1 MEEREHLMDRQR
13 DLEETFK
20 PVVASNEK
28 IARDIINESEPIT
41 EGLYELNRNLEI
53 KEKKPP
59 QIGSKRMIMALSPKH
74 LSENIWMIQW
84 IRRLVY
90 ASRMDNS

>member
-20 PVVASNEK
+20 PVVPSNEK
-28 IARDIINESEPIT
+28 IARDIIKESEPIT

-53 KEKKPP
+53 KEKETSTDRK
-59 QIGSKRMIMALSPKH
+59 QTYDYGTLARSIYLKIYG
-74 LSENIWMIQW
+74 
-84 IRRLVY
+84 
-90 ASRMDNS
+90 